1 MQKNNNYVKLEDK
14 NIILERIKKGDQK
27 AFEQLY
33 MTYYESLCIYL
44 KSYTSDHVKIEDTV
58 QDVFIKLW
66 HKRKR
71 LTVKK
76 SLQSYLYRA
85 AYNTLMDNYR
95 DQQRH
100 DDMLSSYYHTAVMR
114 AIETDSTVKN
124 EKLLKMKRCIELLPN
139 KCKQVFVESKIS
151 GLKRAQ
157 VAEKLNITIKTVE
170 GHITRAYA
178 LLKTCL
184 ET

>member
-1 MQKNNNYVKLEDK
+1 
-14 NIILERIKKGDQK
+14 
-27 AFEQLY
+27 
-33 MTYYESLCIYL
+33 
-44 KSYTSDHVKIEDTV
+44 
-58 QDVFIKLW
+58 
-66 HKRKR
+66 
-71 LTVKK
+71 
-76 SLQSYLYRA
+76 
-85 AYNTLMDNYR
+85 
-95 DQQRH
+95 
-100 DDMLSSYYHTAVMR
+100 
-114 AIETDSTVKN
+114 AIETDATIKN
-124 EKLLKMKRCIELLPN
+124 EKLSKMKGCIELLPG